1 MNALRDESDALAC
14 YREAARQPDLL
25 VAPVR
30 LPDVDPPAPH
40 ALDMARGED
49 AADYAD
55 EYAAEALADEMRAF
69 RANRAREAVRFAAL
83 RGGR

>member
-1 MNALRDESDALAC
+1 MTPRDESDAVAC
-14 YREAARQPDLL
+14 YREMARQPDLL

-30 LPDVDPPAPH
+30 LPDVDPPAAH
-40 ALDMARGED
+40 ALDMGRYED

-55 EYAAEALADEMRAF
+55 EYAREALAAEMRAF
-69 RANRAREAVRFAAL
+69 RANRAREGARFAAL

>member
-1 MNALRDESDALAC
+1 MIPRDESDAVAC

-30 LPDVDPPAPH
+30 LPDVDPPAAH

-49 AADYAD
+49 ESDYAA
-55 EYAAEALADEMRAF
+55 EYAAHGWPL
-69 RANRAREAVRFAAL
+69 
-83 RGGR
+83 